1 MNLYNVLIVDDES
14 FVVDCISN
22 LLETQDDL
30 NIFIYKAYT
39 PARAQALIE
48 HTRIDLLIS
57 DIRMPSCSGFELSKK
72 LRQLWPN
79 SKTILLTAYSDFHY
93 AQKAIQQGITSYVL
107 KTSED
112 SEILSEIKKALRNIE
127 REFQQLALFSN
138 IEKDL
143 KNYQTRMN
151 TQVFSSW
158 LEGYYVSAE
167 LSENIRV
174 LGFDLEASNRFM
186 LLICRPDSATP
197 IDTKQLKNAIKPFQI
212 QKILDHNL
220 SPHLMQ
226 SFYGLKS
233 DLLVGI
239 LQLHASAPDEVSQ
252 MISSALE
259 LAQITCVKTLNDR
272 ISCLISPECTLA
284 EIPALWSLGKSLLP
298 SFADKSDFVFSYKRS
313 ELSPIPDLSSDENSV
328 SPLFRASFYKDMEY
342 HLENGNQSAFQDLMN
357 QVCAYLRENANWH
370 NNYTLQIYYSLALVF
385 ISYIN
390 KKNIASQ
397 IDTRVNIGMLFR
409 PWHADAWTDIEDDLN
424 KITDTLFALRESQ
437 ESNIVQK
444 IRYYINTHITED
456 ISLQDLTNATGYS
469 ANYLSKYYSDS
480 TGTTISEY
488 IANRKLEKISRL
500 MKNTDMNF
508 GEIASSMGFH
518 SRTYFNYYIKRL
530 TGMSPQ
536 QYKATLTAKSE
547 SDKE

>member
-1 MNLYNVLIVDDES
+1 MLIVDDES

-22 LLETQDDL
+22 LLETQSDL

-39 PARAQALIE
+39 PARAQELIE

-57 DIRMPSCSGFELSKK
+57 DIKMPACSGFELSEK
-72 LRQLWPN
+72 LHQLWPN

-112 SEILSEIKKALRNIE
+112 SEILSEIKKALRDIE

-143 KNYQTRMN
+143 KNYQTKMN

-158 LEGYYVSAE
+158 LEGYYASGE
-167 LSENIRV
+167 LSDNISV
-174 LGFDLEASNRFM
+174 LGFDHESSKRFM
-186 LLICRPDSATP
+186 LLICRLDSIDPA
-197 IDTKQLKNAIKPFQI
+197 DTKQLKNTMKSFQI

-239 LQLHASAPDEVSQ
+239 LQLCASAPDEVSQ

-259 LAQITCVKTLNDR
+259 LAQITCLKTLNDR
-272 ISCLISPECTLA
+272 ISCLISPECTSE

-298 SFADKSDFVFSYKRS
+298 GFSDQSDFVFSYKRS
-313 ELSPIPDLSSDENSV
+313 ESSPISILASDENSV

-342 HLENGNQSAFQDLMN
+342 QLENGNQAAFRNLLN

-390 KKNIASQ
+390 QKNFGPR
-397 IDTRVNIGMLFR
+397 IDSHINTGLLFR
-409 PWHADAWTDIEDDLN
+409 PWHADTWTDLEEYLN
-424 KITDTLFALRESQ
+424 KIADTLFILGGSQ
-437 ESNIVQK
+437 KSNIVQK
-444 IRYYINTHITED
+444 IRRYIDTHITED

-500 MKNTDMNF
+500 MLDTDMNF

-536 QYKATLTAKSE
+536 QYKSFLASQPDSGL
-547 SDKE
+547 